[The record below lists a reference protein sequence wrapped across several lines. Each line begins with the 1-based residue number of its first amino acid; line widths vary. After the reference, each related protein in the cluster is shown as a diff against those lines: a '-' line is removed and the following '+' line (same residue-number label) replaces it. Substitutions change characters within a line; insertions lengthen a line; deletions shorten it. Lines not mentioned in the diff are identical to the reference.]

1 LTLCALRFSTHETF
15 LMNRMRSAGV
25 ALAALT
31 IACAKDAPPP
41 ADTATVA
48 PTPPA
53 PVTPAVD
60 AAPATFKVRF
70 ETSKGPIVI
79 EAHRD
84 WAPNGVDRFYQLVQ
98 QGFYDDVRFFRVVP
112 GFVVQFGMHGD
123 PATHAKWTAQPLI
136 DDPVTQPNRRGTV
149 TFAKTGMPNSRTT
162 QIFINL
168 QDNSSMLNPPAQPGF
183 APFGEVVEGMSV
195 VDKLYS
201 GYGGEPSDHQPRI
214 AAEGNAFLNASS
226 PKLDF
231 IRTAKVVK

>member
-1 LTLCALRFSTHETF
+1 
-15 LMNRMRSAGV
+15 MNRMRFAAV
-25 ALAALT
+25 ALAAWT

-53 PVTPAVD
+53 PTTPAVD
-60 AAPATFKVRF
+60 AAPDTFKVRF

-79 EAHRD
+79 QAYRA

-98 QGFYDDVRFFRVVP
+98 QGYYDDVRFFRVVP

-123 PATHAKWTAQPLI
+123 PATNAKWTAQPLI
-136 DDPVTQPNRRGTV
+136 DDPVTKSNKRGTV

-162 QIFINL
+162 QLFINL
-168 QDNSSMLNPPAQPGF
+168 QDNSGSLDPPSQQGF

-195 VDKLYS
+195 VDRLYS
-201 GYGGEPSDHQPRI
+201 GYGGEPSEHQSRI
-214 AAEGNAFLNASS
+214 AAEGNAFLNASY

-231 IRTAKVVK
+231 VRTAKVVK